1 MTQPPADVK
10 VPCDARRRVALR
22 SADRRRLGGSGGW
35 RRKCLEELPPTLN
48 CQWRVRGGN
57 DRPQQY
63 LVRLKNQPTCP
74 LLQLRY
80 GPSGS
85 KAVPSHEQATRS
97 SSTVVVAGA
106 VVDTSPRRP
115 LSRCAHSSHKT
126 LIDDWAGELVCLT
139 WTDPSGRHASFLRG
153 AQVATGLA
161 RCGIRL
167 DP

>member
-1 MTQPPADVK
+1 MSRFHVTPQAGRLAV
-10 VPCDARRRVALR
+10 RRS
-22 SADRRRLGGSGGW
+22 SAAGRIGRLASEVSG
-35 RRKCLEELPPTLN
+35 RASPTLN
-48 CQWRVRGGN
+48 CQWRVRGARSTTAVPGSPEEPA
-57 DRPQQY
+57 DLSVAPAPIRPE
-63 LVRLKNQPTCP
+63 RLE
-74 LLQLRY
+74 
-80 GPSGS
+80 
-85 KAVPSHEQATRS
+85 AVPSHEQATRS

-126 LIDDWAGELVCLT
+126 PIDDWAGELVCLT
-139 WTDPSGRHASFLRG
+139 WTDPSSRHASFLRG